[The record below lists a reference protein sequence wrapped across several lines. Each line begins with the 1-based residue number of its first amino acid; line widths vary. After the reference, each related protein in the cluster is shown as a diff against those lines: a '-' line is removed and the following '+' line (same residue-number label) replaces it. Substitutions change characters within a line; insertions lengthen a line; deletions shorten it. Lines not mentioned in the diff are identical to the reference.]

1 MSCNKRCKYFYK
13 LNINFFFLY
22 KTTENFNE
30 ILRQLSWEE
39 SMTKLGYRPPKED
52 KEKDSIENH
61 CAKSDFK
68 YYIYYVSGHYYDG
81 ENNTNYQDSV
91 VSI

>member
-1 MSCNKRCKYFYK
+1 
-13 LNINFFFLY
+13 
-22 KTTENFNE
+22 
-30 ILRQLSWEE
+30 
-39 SMTKLGYRPPKED
+39 MTKLGYRPPKED

>member
-1 MSCNKRCKYFYK
+1 MSD
-13 LNINFFFLY
+13 
-22 KTTENFNE
+22 
-30 ILRQLSWEE
+30 
-39 SMTKLGYRPPKED
+39 LGYREPKEG
-52 KEKDSIENH
+52 EKDSIENH